1 MYIKTECTFQLTQM
15 SQDYVEEVAWFI
27 IKNVARRIK
36 KAFFRRKKDK
46 KNDDPKTT
54 SAIESGTELDK
65 SDDET
70 VMTEETSTPSTS
82 QSSTKERLNNE
93 EINKEIATVDEAIS
107 QRESRDTKNTLNES
121 AEPSVTDQD
130 LVQLEPLG
138 EEVNRTEDITEVNEE
153 ESNER
158 RPLKD
163 LTETNNAIFFHSSI
177 FFIWVFVTILNIPAV
192 LTWAHN
198 FK

>member
-1 MYIKTECTFQLTQM
+1 M
-15 SQDYVEEVAWFI
+15 SQDYVEEVAWFV
-27 IKNVARRIK
+27 IKNIARRIK
-36 KAFFRRKKDK
+36 KAFSRRKKDK
-46 KNDDPKTT
+46 KSNDPKTN

-70 VMTEETSTPSTS
+70 IITEETTSIPSTS

-107 QRESRDTKNTLNES
+107 QPESRDTKNTLNES
-121 AEPSVTDQD
+121 AEPSVTEQD

-177 FFIWVFVTILNIPAV
+177 FFIWVFVTVLNIPAV